1 MGGVVSSVASS
12 TKEIEPDVSDPPHTS
27 PEVIPIAKT
36 PSFHSMPSNVKV
48 SGKKIPQKARTFLFK
63 ENLQNVVNVHS
74 FTIR

>member
-1 MGGVVSSVASS
+1 MGGVVSGASS

-48 SGKKIPQKARTFLFK
+48 SGKKLNVFK
-63 ENLQNVVNVHS
+63 IIFVKKTYMY
-74 FTIR
+74 FT